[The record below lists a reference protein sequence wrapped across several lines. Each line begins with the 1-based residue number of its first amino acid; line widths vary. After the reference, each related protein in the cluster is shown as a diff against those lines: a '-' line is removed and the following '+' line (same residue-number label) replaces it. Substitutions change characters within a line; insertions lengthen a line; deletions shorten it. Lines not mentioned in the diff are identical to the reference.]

1 MFYNIDRMDLSIIA
15 PPILNLSK
23 TTINSNITELEKISI
38 IDPTKS
44 DLISKYKGVLTHID
58 TISSSLSSY
67 TVETFSSTITDLNN
81 KIGAID
87 DLKVKYMAN
96 FTPKKE
102 VNIGSIF
109 ADTITEVKNN
119 IIGITTIFGMFFG
132 SIVASHWCLINGTV
146 PSSILYVLFYG
157 FYGALLYPP
166 VVLYGLLFPPMW
178 RAPLIPLFKKDENS
192 PSWIQFPGINLFTY
206 VQPTVDDLPVGK
218 GILRVMC
225 GAVVALICT
234 SVYLKINPNA

>member
-1 MFYNIDRMDLSIIA
+1 MFYNIYRMSLSIIA
-15 PPILNLSK
+15 PPILKLSR
-23 TTINSNITELEKISI
+23 TTVNSNITELEKIDTTDS
-38 IDPTKS
+38 TKS
-44 DLISKYKGVLTHID
+44 DLISKYKGILTHID

-67 TVETFSSTITDLNN
+67 SIETFSAAITDLNS
-81 KIGAID
+81 KIDTVDEIKA
-87 DLKVKYMAN
+87 KYMAK

-102 VNIGSIF
+102 VNLGSIL
-109 ADTITEVKNN
+109 ADTVTEIKNN

-132 SIVASHWCLINGTV
+132 SIVASHWSLINGTV
-146 PSSILYVLFYG
+146 PSSIFYVLFYG

-192 PSWIQFPGINLFTY
+192 PNWIQFPGINLFTY

-225 GAVVALICT
+225 GAVLALIGA
-234 SVYLKINPNA
+234 SIYLKTNPNA

>member
-23 TTINSNITELEKISI
+23 SSINSNITELEKLSTT
-38 IDPTKS
+38 DYTKS
-44 DLISKYKGVLTHID
+44 DIISKYKGVLTHID
-58 TISSSLSSY
+58 TISSSLSTY
-67 TVETFSSTITDLNN
+67 TVETFSSAITDLNN
-81 KIGAID
+81 KIRIVD
-87 DLKVKYMAN
+87 DLKAKYIAP

-102 VNIGSIF
+102 VNLGSI
-109 ADTITEVKNN
+109 ATDTITEIKNN
-119 IIGITTIFGMFFG
+119 IIAITTIFGMFFG

-146 PSSILYVLFYG
+146 PSSIFYVLFYG
-157 FYGALLYPP
+157 FYGALLFPP

-178 RAPLIPLFKKDENS
+178 RAPLIPLFKKDEIS
-192 PSWIQFPGINLFTY
+192 PSWMQFPGINLFTY

-225 GAVVALICT
+225 GAVVALIGT
-234 SVYLKINPNA
+234 SIYLKINPNA

>member
-1 MFYNIDRMDLSIIA
+1 MALSVIG

-23 TTINSNITELEKISI
+23 TGVNSSITELTKINTTDS
-38 IDPTKS
+38 TKS
-44 DLISKYKGVLTHID
+44 DLISKYKGILTHID
-58 TISSSLSSY
+58 TISSSLTTY
-67 TVETFSSTITDLNN
+67 TEQTFSTAITELNT
-81 KIGAID
+81 KIGSVD
-87 DLKVKYMAN
+87 DLKAKYLAP

-102 VNIGSIF
+102 VNLGSIL
-109 ADTITEVKNN
+109 ADTLTEIKNN

-132 SIVASHWCLINGTV
+132 CIVASHWSLINGTV
-146 PSSILYVLFYG
+146 PSSMLYVLYYG
-157 FYGALLYPP
+157 FYGALLFPP

-192 PSWIQFPGINLFTY
+192 PVWLQFPGINLFTY

-225 GAVVALICT
+225 GAVVALIGA
-234 SVYLKINPNA
+234 SIYLKTNPNA